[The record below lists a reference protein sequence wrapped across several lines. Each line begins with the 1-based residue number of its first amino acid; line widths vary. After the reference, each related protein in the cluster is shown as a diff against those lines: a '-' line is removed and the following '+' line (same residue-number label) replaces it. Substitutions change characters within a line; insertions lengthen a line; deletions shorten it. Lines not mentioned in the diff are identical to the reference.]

1 MPTSMYTNAQWRM
14 IHDDWVASGKAQ
26 TTYLNSGMCER
37 FIKATFGSAAAVPSY
52 ATFNQHMK
60 TISESA
66 SASASGNST
75 TQKKPQ
81 TPTSSVSHT
90 SSSAN
95 KVTVSRE
102 SCSSRTAPASSS
114 IFSPEQQ
121 VSVIL
126 PPKSVLERLQS
137 SSHRNEVDS
146 PHYAA
151 TAITNS
157 VTADVTQQSA
167 KTSVLFGNL
176 VSKALTVAGR
186 ILGQVIAFVLA
197 FLVVQQLSGA
207 VFA

>member
-66 SASASGNST
+66 SASGNST

-81 TPTSSVSHT
+81 TPASSVSPT

-102 SCSSRTAPASSS
+102 SRSSQTAPTSAA

-126 PPKSVLERLQS
+126 PPKSVLKRLQS
-137 SSHRNEVDS
+137 PSHRNEVDS
-146 PHYAA
+146 PHSVA

-157 VTADVTQQSA
+157 VTADVSQQSA

-176 VSKALTVAGR
+176 VSKAVTVAGR

-197 FLVVQQLSGA
+197 FLVVQQLSGV

>member
-1 MPTSMYTNAQWRM
+1 MPTSMYTNAQWRK

-26 TTYLNSGMCER
+26 TAYLNSGMCER

-66 SASASGNST
+66 SASGNST
-75 TQKKPQ
+75 TQKKSQ
-81 TPTSSVSHT
+81 TPTSSVSPT

-102 SCSSRTAPASSS
+102 SCSSKTAPASSS

-146 PHYAA
+146 PHSVA
-151 TAITNS
+151 TTITNS
-157 VTADVTQQSA
+157 VTADVSQQSA

-176 VSKALTVAGR
+176 VSKTLTVVGR

-197 FLVVQQLSGA
+197 FLGVLGSCC
-207 VFA
+207 FSLL

>member
-1 MPTSMYTNAQWRM
+1 MPTSMYTNAQWRK

-26 TTYLNSGMCER
+26 TAYLNSGMCER

-66 SASASGNST
+66 SASGNST
-75 TQKKPQ
+75 TQKKSQ
-81 TPTSSVSHT
+81 TPTSSVSPT

-102 SCSSRTAPASSS
+102 SCSSKTAPASSS

-146 PHYAA
+146 PHSVA
-151 TAITNS
+151 TTITNS
-157 VTADVTQQSA
+157 VTADVSQQSA

-176 VSKALTVAGR
+176 VSKTLTVVGR

-197 FLVVQQLSGA
+197 FLVVQQLSGV

>member
-1 MPTSMYTNAQWRM
+1 MLPTRRHGVCVLKMELFSMPTSMYTNAQWCM

-66 SASASGNST
+66 YASASGNST

-121 VSVIL
+121 SPLMLLSNQLRPQCSSVIWCL
-126 PPKSVLERLQS
+126 RP
-137 SSHRNEVDS
+137 
-146 PHYAA
+146 
-151 TAITNS
+151 
-157 VTADVTQQSA
+157 
-167 KTSVLFGNL
+167 
-176 VSKALTVAGR
+176 
-186 ILGQVIAFVLA
+186 
-197 FLVVQQLSGA
+197 
-207 VFA
+207 

>member
-66 SASASGNST
+66 SASNNSAN

-81 TPTSSVSHT
+81 TPAFSVSPTSSSVS
-90 SSSAN
+90 

-102 SCSSRTAPASSS
+102 SRSSQTAPTSAA

-146 PHYAA
+146 PHSVA

-157 VTADVTQQSA
+157 VTADVSQQSA

-176 VSKALTVAGR
+176 VSKAVTVAGR

-197 FLVVQQLSGA
+197 FLVVQQLSGV

>member
-66 SASASGNST
+66 SASNNSAN

-81 TPTSSVSHT
+81 TPASSVSPT
-90 SSSAN
+90 SSSVS

-102 SCSSRTAPASSS
+102 SRSSQTAPTSAA

-146 PHYAA
+146 PHSVA

-157 VTADVTQQSA
+157 VTADVSQQSA

-176 VSKALTVAGR
+176 VSKAVTIAGR

-197 FLVVQQLSGA
+197 FLVVQQLSGV